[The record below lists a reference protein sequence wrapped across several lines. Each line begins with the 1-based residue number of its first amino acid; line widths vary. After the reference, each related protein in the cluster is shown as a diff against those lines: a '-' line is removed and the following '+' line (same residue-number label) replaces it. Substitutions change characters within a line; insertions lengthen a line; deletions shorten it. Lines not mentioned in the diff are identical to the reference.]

1 MTIDEKTR
9 DEKLQYHVSREIAK
23 HQLYGQAKLVKM
35 SMLQVKKYS
44 DQSQMIEQSKFH
56 QEKLKKNK
64 QRGLKSKK
72 KLRLYKPAE
81 Q

>member
-56 QEKLKKNK
+56 
-64 QRGLKSKK
+64 
-72 KLRLYKPAE
+72 
-81 Q
+81 

>member
-9 DEKLQYHVSREIAK
+9 DEKLQYNISREIAK
-23 HQLYGQAKLVKM
+23 HQLYPQAKLVKM

-56 QEKLKKNK
+56 
-64 QRGLKSKK
+64 
-72 KLRLYKPAE
+72 
-81 Q
+81 

>member
-9 DEKLQYHVSREIAK
+9 DEKLQYDVSREIAK

-56 QEKLKKNK
+56 
-64 QRGLKSKK
+64 
-72 KLRLYKPAE
+72 
-81 Q
+81 

>member
-9 DEKLQYHVSREIAK
+9 DEKLQYDVSREIAK

-35 SMLQVKKYS
+35 LQVKKYS
-44 DQSQMIEQSKFH
+44 DQGQMIEQSKFH